1 MLGLILSGYFIAIL
15 ILLLARFL
23 NIKFINF
30 VALFPALLT
39 VIFVSFL
46 PQVMNGQVIKFTT
59 EWIPS
64 LGINLDFKIDGL
76 SLLFAI
82 MVSSIGT
89 LVYLYAS
96 KYLRGHKYIDRFFC
110 YITLFMSSMLGV
122 VLSDNLIGMF
132 IFWELT
138 SISSFFLIGF
148 NNTEEKSRKNALT
161 ALGITGLGGFMLLSG
176 FLLLGNITDTYNIS
190 DINNSYDF
198 IHNSFAYP
206 FIIVLI
212 CIGAFTKSAQFPFHV
227 WLPGAMSAPTPVS
240 AYLHSATMVK
250 AGVFLLA
257 RLSPALGNHP
267 MWNYTLMTVG
277 AITMLYAAINS
288 LYKTDLKGILAYTT
302 IAALGLIVMLLG
314 IGNGYAFQAA
324 IVFILVHAFY
334 KASLFMLVGVIDH
347 ETHTRD
353 VTKLA
358 GLRKVLP
365 IVAVTGFFAAFSNAG
380 IPLTFGFIGKDL
392 IYEST
397 LHHHNEW
404 ISYILTG
411 IALITNIIL
420 LYAGFQVGIK
430 PFLGAIPEKF
440 QKIKLPN
447 WRLFVPPLLLA
458 IAGVFYGLFPQIID
472 VIIVR
477 PAFSAVTKG
486 LYEFAPL
493 KIWHGFNLVLILS
506 ITTIVIGLLLYK
518 SRPVSIKKEE
528 FVNYLGSFGPKKWL
542 DAFVKQIEFGALKIT
557 RTLHNGY
564 LRKYLRTII
573 VFFIIIVGYKFF
585 TEVPLV
591 FENVRLSNVRLYE
604 LVVFCIMVITILLTV
619 TTSSRITAIVSL
631 SIIGYCICL
640 LYVFYGAPDLAM
652 TQFIIDTLTVV
663 LFVLVLFK
671 LPSFLKFNDHK
682 TQFVDAIISI
692 SFGVLIAMITF
703 EALLAPAEKTVSK
716 FYAENAYLIGK
727 GKNVVNVVLVDF
739 RGFDTMI
746 ETIVLSIAA
755 IGVYSLLKLQIKSS
769 EKE

>member
-176 FLLLGNITDTYNIS
+176 FLLLGNITGTYNIS

-206 FIIVLI
+206 FLIVLI
-212 CIGAFTKSAQFPFHV
+212 CLGAFTKSAQFPFHV

-267 MWNYTLMTVG
+267 MWNYTLMAVG
-277 AITMLYAAINS
+277 AVTMLYAAVNS

-302 IAALGLIVMLLG
+302 IAALGMIVMLLG

-347 ETHTRD
+347 EAHTRD

-397 LHHHNEW
+397 LHHYNVW
-404 ISYILTG
+404 VSYILTG
-411 IALITNIIL
+411 VALFTNIIL

-430 PFLGAIPEKF
+430 PFLGTLPDKF
-440 QKIKLPN
+440 QKIKMPN
-447 WRLFVPPLLLA
+447 WRLFIPPLLLA
-458 IAGVFYGLFPQIID
+458 IAGIFYGLFPQTID

-477 PAFSAVTKG
+477 PAFNAVTKG
-486 LYEFAPL
+486 LYDFAPL
-493 KIWHGFNLVLILS
+493 KIWHGFNIVLILS
-506 ITTIVIGLLLYK
+506 LSTILLGLLIYK
-518 SRPVSIKKEE
+518 IRPVSIKKEE

-542 DAFVKQIEFGALKIT
+542 DSFVKQIEIGALKVT

-573 VFFIIIVGYKFF
+573 VFFILIVGYKFF
-585 TEVPLV
+585 TEVPFE
-591 FENVRLSNVRLYE
+591 FENVKLSNVRLYE

-619 TTSSRITAIVSL
+619 TTTSRITAIVSL
-631 SIIGYCICL
+631 SIIGYAICL

-703 EALLAPAEKTVSK
+703 EALLAPAEKNVSK

-727 GKNVVNVVLVDF
+727 GKNVVNVILVDF

>member
-1 MLGLILSGYFIAIL
+1 MLGVIVSGYIVAIL
-15 ILLLARFL
+15 ILILGRFL

-30 VALFPALLT
+30 LAIFPALLT
-39 VIFVSFL
+39 IIFVSFL
-46 PQVMNGQVIKFTT
+46 PQVINGQIIKYSNA
-59 EWIPS
+59 WIPS
-64 LGINLDFKIDGL
+64 LGINIDFKIDGL

-89 LVYLYAS
+89 LIFLYAS
-96 KYLRGHKYIDRFFC
+96 KYLRGHKYIDRFFF
-110 YITLFMSSMLGV
+110 YLTLFMSSMLGV
-122 VLSDNLIGMF
+122 VISDNLIGLF

-148 NNTEEKSRKNALT
+148 NNNEEKSRKNAMM

-176 FLLLGNITDTYNIS
+176 FILLGNITGSFNIS

-206 FIIVLI
+206 AIVVLI
-212 CIGAFTKSAQFPFHV
+212 CLGAFTKSAQFPFHV

-257 RLSPALGNHP
+257 RLSPALGNAP
-267 MWNYTLMTVG
+267 IWNYTLMAVG
-277 AITMLYAAINS
+277 AVTMLYAAINA
-288 LYKTDLKGILAYTT
+288 LYKSDLKGILAYTT
-302 IAALGLIVMLLG
+302 IAALGMIVMLLG

-347 ETHTRD
+347 EAHTRD
-353 VTKLA
+353 ITKLS

-365 IVAVTGFFAAFSNAG
+365 IVAITGFFAAFSNAG

-397 LHHHNEW
+397 LHFAEPI

-411 IALITNIIL
+411 VALITNILL

-430 PFLGAIPEKF
+430 PFMGALPEKF

-447 WRLFVPPLLLA
+447 WRLIIPPFLLA
-458 IAGVFYGLFPQIID
+458 IAGIFYGLFPQSID

-477 PAFSAVTKG
+477 PAFAAITKNAF
-486 LYEFAPL
+486 EFAPL
-493 KIWHGFNLVLILS
+493 KIWHGFSIVLILS
-506 ITTIVIGLLLYK
+506 IATIVIGFMMYK
-518 SRPVSIKKEE
+518 FRPISIKKEE
-528 FVNYLGSFGPKKWL
+528 FVNYMSSFGPKKWIENL
-542 DAFVKQIEFGALKIT
+542 VLQIEKLALKYT
-557 RTLHNGY
+557 RLLHNGY

-573 VFFIIIVGYKFF
+573 VFFIGIVGYKFF
-585 TEVPLV
+585 TEVPLIV
-591 FENVRLSNVRLYE
+591 ENIKLSNIRFYE
-604 LVVFCIMVITILLTV
+604 VIVFCIMMVTIILTV

-631 SIIGYCICL
+631 SIIGYAICL
-640 LYVFYGAPDLAM
+640 IYVFYGAPDLAM

-703 EALLAPAEKTVSK
+703 EALLAPAEKNISK
-716 FYAENAYLIGK
+716 YYAENAYLIGK
-727 GKNVVNVVLVDF
+727 GKNVVNVILVDY
-739 RGFDTMI
+739 RGFDTMV

-755 IGVYSLLKLQIKSS
+755 IGVYSLLKLQVKSS